1 MISHGNKLLRSIKH
15 KAVIF
20 QIACTVWREKKTI
33 PNRSNKR
40 EKRLLG
46 IKRYLGGDKLIPL
59 HYCAVKIFVLYILNP
74 IM

>member
-1 MISHGNKLLRSIKH
+1 MVTNYYDQLNIRLSYFKLSVL
-15 KAVIF
+15 F
-20 QIACTVWREKKTI
+20 REKKKTI

-40 EKRLLG
+40 EKRLIG

>member
-1 MISHGNKLLRSIKH
+1 MVTNYYDQLNIRLSYFKLPVLFGEK
-15 KAVIF
+15 
-20 QIACTVWREKKTI
+20 KKTI